1 MLEWMGM
8 MLVGF
13 GSGELDRVE
22 AVLRSSGKNGRVT
35 RAVEKR
41 YGTESARRVSSW
53 APETAGII
61 PFGRRAVGRCSRW
74 LERE

>member
-13 GSGELDRVE
+13 GSGDLDRVE
-22 AVLRSSGKNGRVT
+22 AVRRTSGKSGSAT

-53 APETAGII
+53 TPKAAGII
-61 PFGRRAVGRCSRW
+61 PLGRRTVDRCSRW